1 MSEKTTK
8 IRAAV
13 LRELPG
19 PWTIEDLELS
29 APKKGEVLVQLM
41 AAGLCHSDDHHRSN
55 DLPLANLP
63 AVVGHE
69 GAGVV
74 IAVGEGVYDLE
85 VGDHVVCSFIPA
97 CGKCKWCSLGMQNLC
112 DYGRYILEGTQIDGT
127 FRIHDA
133 DGKGVATA
141 AMLGTFSNYQVMD
154 QTSVIKIDKD
164 VPFEVACLVACG
176 VPTGVGSARNMA
188 DVQLGDIVVV
198 VGVGGIGIN
207 AIQGATIA
215 GAQRV
220 IAVDPIEYKRTRALE
235 FGATDTFATIAEA
248 ENLAKSL
255 TNGQGADSA
264 IVTVGVITGEIV
276 AQAYNTIRKGGTL
289 VVTALGNHAA
299 TLEGINLF
307 DLAMMQKR
315 IQGNVFGGWSPRV
328 AVPIL
333 LDMYK
338 NKKLKLEELITK
350 KYKLDEIN
358 EAFADM
364 HAGKNLRGVIIHEH

>member
-1 MSEKTTK
+1 MSEKSTK

-19 PWTIEDLELS
+19 PWTIEDLDLA

-63 AVVGHE
+63 SVVGHE
-69 GAGVV
+69 GAGVI
-74 IAVGEGVYDLE
+74 IAIGEGVYDLE

-127 FRIHDA
+127 FRITDA
-133 DGKGVATA
+133 EGVGVSTA

-176 VPTGVGSARNMA
+176 VPTGVGSARHMA
-188 DVQLGDIVVV
+188 NVQIGDIVVV

-207 AIQGATIA
+207 AIQGAAMA

-220 IAVDPIEYKRTRALE
+220 IAVDPIESKRTRALD
-235 FGATDTFATIAEA
+235 FGATDSVATIAEA

-333 LDMYK
+333 LDLYK

-350 KYKLDEIN
+350 KYKLEEIN

>member
-1 MSEKTTK
+1 MSEKSTK

-19 PWTIEDLELS
+19 PWTIEDLDLA

-63 AVVGHE
+63 SVVGHE
-69 GAGVV
+69 GAGVI
-74 IAVGEGVYDLE
+74 IAIGEGVYDLE

-127 FRIHDA
+127 FRITDA
-133 DGKGVATA
+133 EGVGVSTA

-188 DVQLGDIVVV
+188 NVQIGDIVVV

-207 AIQGATIA
+207 AIQGAAMA

-220 IAVDPIEYKRTRALE
+220 IAVDPIESKRTRALD
-235 FGATDTFATIAEA
+235 FGATDSVATIAEA

-333 LDMYK
+333 LDLYK

-350 KYKLDEIN
+350 KYKLEEIN

>member
-1 MSEKTTK
+1 
-8 IRAAV
+8 
-13 LRELPG
+13 
-19 PWTIEDLELS
+19 
-29 APKKGEVLVQLM
+29 
-41 AAGLCHSDDHHRSN
+41 
-55 DLPLANLP
+55 
-63 AVVGHE
+63 
-69 GAGVV
+69 
-74 IAVGEGVYDLE
+74 
-85 VGDHVVCSFIPA
+85 
-97 CGKCKWCSLGMQNLC
+97 
-112 DYGRYILEGTQIDGT
+112 
-127 FRIHDA
+127 
-133 DGKGVATA
+133 
-141 AMLGTFSNYQVMD
+141 MLGTFSNYQVMD

-188 DVQLGDIVVV
+188 NVQLGDIVVI

-215 GAQRV
+215 GAQRI

-235 FGATDTFATIAEA
+235 FGATDTVATIAEA
-248 ENLAKSL
+248 ESLAKSL

-350 KYKLDEIN
+350 KYKLEEIN

>member
-1 MSEKTTK
+1 MSEKSTK

-19 PWTIEDLELS
+19 PWTIEDLDLA

-63 AVVGHE
+63 SVVGHE
-69 GAGVV
+69 GAGVI
-74 IAVGEGVYDLE
+74 IAIGEGVYDLE

-127 FRIHDA
+127 FRITDA
-133 DGKGVATA
+133 EGVGVSTA

-188 DVQLGDIVVV
+188 NVQIGDIVVV

-207 AIQGATIA
+207 AIQGAAMA

-220 IAVDPIEYKRTRALE
+220 IAVDPIESKRTRALD
-235 FGATDTFATIAEA
+235 FGATDSVATIAEA

-350 KYKLDEIN
+350 KYKLEEIN

>member
-350 KYKLDEIN
+350 KYKLEEIN

>member
-1 MSEKTTK
+1 MSEKSTK

-19 PWTIEDLELS
+19 PWTIEDLDLA

-63 AVVGHE
+63 SVVGHE
-69 GAGVV
+69 GAGVI
-74 IAVGEGVYDLE
+74 IAIGEGVYDLE

-127 FRIHDA
+127 FRITDA
-133 DGKGVATA
+133 EGVGVSTA

-188 DVQLGDIVVV
+188 NVQVGDIVVV

-207 AIQGATIA
+207 AIQGASIA

-220 IAVDPIEYKRTRALE
+220 IAVDPIESKRTRALD
-235 FGATDTFATIAEA
+235 FGATESVATIAEA

-350 KYKLDEIN
+350 KYKLEEIN